1 MRTVAAPIRGR
12 AGFFLRWRTLAGVGL
27 AMMLHDKLKLLGTL
41 AGVVFAVLLSNQQ
54 VGTFLGLIYKN
65 EMYVVN
71 AGADIFIA
79 PQGTE
84 AFQAGKPIPETTV
97 VQARVVPG
105 VAWAEPL
112 LFGAS
117 TIVLPNGGAEA
128 VSVVGT
134 KAPDLRGGPW
144 NVVVGDPAALRLPD
158 VMFFETADRAKYGGL
173 NVGSVRELGGKKV
186 VVGGFTWG
194 LLPFGPSYAFAD
206 YALAQQILRVPADQT
221 SFGLVGVAPGEDPAR
236 VAAGLRERLAD
247 VTVMTRD
254 AYRAS
259 ILRYILVRT
268 SIGLTLGISA
278 LFGLVIGF
286 VIVALTMFSAVLDNV
301 REFGTL
307 KAIGAT
313 TRDLSR
319 LLVVQAVLYAL
330 SGSLIGLA
338 LVHFVADRIRSPQL
352 ALVLPWQL
360 SVGTVAVMIVMCVF
374 ASGLALLRLRSV
386 EPGMVFR

>member
-1 MRTVAAPIRGR
+1 MRTVASPIRGR

-79 PQGTE
+79 PPGAE
-84 AFQAGKPIPETTV
+84 AFQAAKPIPETAV

-128 VSVVGT
+128 VSIVGT

-206 YALAQQILRVPADQT
+206 YALAQQILRLPADQT
-221 SFGLVGVAPGEDPAR
+221 SFGLVGVAPGEDPER
-236 VAAGLRERLAD
+236 VAAALRERLVD
-247 VTVMTRD
+247 VKVMTKQE
-254 AYRAS
+254 YRAS
-259 ILRYILVRT
+259 ILRYILTRT
-268 SIGLTLGISA
+268 AIGLTLGISA

-313 TRDLSR
+313 TRDLAR
-319 LLVVQAVLYAL
+319 LLVVQAIVYAL
-330 SGSLIGLA
+330 VGSLIGLA

-352 ALVLPWQL
+352 ALLLPWQL
-360 SVGTVAVMIVMCVF
+360 SAGTVALMVVMCVL

>member
-1 MRTVAAPIRGR
+1 
-12 AGFFLRWRTLAGVGL
+12 
-27 AMMLHDKLKLLGTL
+27 
-41 AGVVFAVLLSNQQ
+41 
-54 VGTFLGLIYKN
+54 
-65 EMYVVN
+65 
-71 AGADIFIA
+71 
-79 PQGTE
+79 
-84 AFQAGKPIPETTV
+84 
-97 VQARVVPG
+97 

-128 VSVVGT
+128 VSIVGT

-206 YALAQQILRVPADQT
+206 YALAQQILRLPADQT
-221 SFGLVGVAPGEDPAR
+221 SFGLVGVAPGEDPER
-236 VAAGLRERLAD
+236 VAAALRERLVD
-247 VTVMTRD
+247 VKVMTKQE
-254 AYRAS
+254 YRAS
-259 ILRYILVRT
+259 ILRYILTRT
-268 SIGLTLGISA
+268 AIGLTLGISA

-313 TRDLSR
+313 TRDLAR
-319 LLVVQAVLYAL
+319 LLVVQAIVYAL
-330 SGSLIGLA
+330 VGSLIGLA

-352 ALVLPWQL
+352 ALLLPWQL
-360 SVGTVAVMIVMCVF
+360 SAGTVALMVVMCVL